1 MKTLKN
7 ISQYNWNWWFMISI
21 FLLFSTLFTATVI
34 NGNGWATA
42 AIIVTLI
49 NMLYCLYIGGK
60 TEEDDDLS
68 DEEITEA
75 FRQHLENSKDTPGI
89 TNPFKEVDMSPL
101 QDITFTDKKYSK
113 EDVERIVRLAVK
125 WADEKRCELDRIA
138 VQLSDGDADKVL
150 ESYNVEEWLKT
161 NL

>member
-1 MKTLKN
+1 MKN
-7 ISQYNWNWWFMISI
+7 ISQYNWNWWFILSI

-75 FRQHLENSKDTPGI
+75 FRQHLENNKDTPGI

-101 QDITFTDKKYSK
+101 QDITFTEKKYSR
-113 EDVERIVRLAVK
+113 EDVERIVRLTVTWTDNFRREYDGISVGLSTKTAEEIEKDFDVEKWVK
-125 WADEKRCELDRIA
+125 E
-138 VQLSDGDADKVL
+138 VL
-150 ESYNVEEWLKT
+150 A
-161 NL
+161 

>member
-1 MKTLKN
+1 MKN
-7 ISQYNWNWWFMISI
+7 ISQYNWNWWFTISI

-60 TEEDDDLS
+60 SGEEEDLT
-68 DEEITEA
+68 DEEIAEA
-75 FRQHLENSKDTPGI
+75 FRQHLEENRDTPGI

-113 EDVERIVRLAVK
+113 EDVERIVRLTVTWTDNFRREYNGISIGLSTKTAEEIEKDFDVEKWVK
-125 WADEKRCELDRIA
+125 E
-138 VQLSDGDADKVL
+138 VL
-150 ESYNVEEWLKT
+150 A
-161 NL
+161 

>member
-1 MKTLKN
+1 MKN

-49 NMLYCLYIGGK
+49 NMLCCLYVGGK
-60 TEEDDDLS
+60 SGEEEDLT
-68 DEEITEA
+68 DEEIAEA
-75 FRQHLENSKDTPGI
+75 FRQHLEEKRDTPGI

-113 EDVERIVRLAVK
+113 EDVERIVRLTVTWTDNFRREYNGISIGLSTKTAEEIEKDFDVEKWVK
-125 WADEKRCELDRIA
+125 E
-138 VQLSDGDADKVL
+138 VL
-150 ESYNVEEWLKT
+150 A
-161 NL
+161 